1 MSAITRSPDCSR
13 RRIARVIYGEL
24 ALIEV
29 SWIGIREVSYR
40 EDERVSRVG
49 MRIAV
54 EEVCM
59 IAEEEEERVN
69 IIKGR
74 MMINATRH
82 IKESILFDIFF
93 ALIHI
98 KSSYSHNLY
107 RLCEYGR
114 QSFVESI

>member
-1 MSAITRSPDCSR
+1 M
-13 RRIARVIYGEL
+13 
-24 ALIEV
+24 
-29 SWIGIREVSYR
+29 VSYR

-59 IAEEEEERVN
+59 IAGEEEEERVN

-74 MMINATRH
+74 IMVNTTRY

-98 KSSYSHNLY
+98 ESSYSHNLY
-107 RLCEYGR
+107 RLREYGW

>member
-24 ALIEV
+24 ALVEV
-29 SWIGIREVSYR
+29 SPIGIREVSYR

-59 IAEEEEERVN
+59 IAEEEEEERVN

-74 MMINATRH
+74 IIVNIIGL
-82 IKESILFDIFF
+82 IKQSILFDMFF
-93 ALIHI
+93 RVWT
-98 KSSYSHNLY
+98 K
-107 RLCEYGR
+107 RM
-114 QSFVESI
+114 